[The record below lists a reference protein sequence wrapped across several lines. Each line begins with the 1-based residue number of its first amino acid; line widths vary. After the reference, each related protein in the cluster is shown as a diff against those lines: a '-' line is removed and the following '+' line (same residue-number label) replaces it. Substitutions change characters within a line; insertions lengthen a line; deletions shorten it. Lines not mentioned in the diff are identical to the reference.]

1 MATAALVCIPVFFA
15 HRLRARTD
23 TPIPFQ
29 SGEAPRE
36 KGYILRAAGYILL
49 VAAAIGV
56 PAYRV
61 RQINERNRGPLPPV
75 PIRAAVLDARMLSYS
90 QELTLAIDA
99 PDAKSG
105 RAKPVVIIAYIPN
118 RLSINTGD
126 EIEILSPPAE
136 ITDEDHGRSRFDE
149 MLLRKGIRH
158 IIRLNERNYRVVRR
172 APPSAKT
179 SLRSLIGG
187 RLHRLY
193 DEDTAALLTG
203 LYFGN
208 QNYIRKSTIESF
220 RRAGVLHIL
229 AASGSHLAIIA
240 MIPFLIFGAFRIDRR
255 ITLSVTLAAVT
266 LYLHLTD
273 APVSLQRA
281 TIMCGIFFIQF
292 MFDFDR
298 NPFNALFIAAIA
310 VLIFHPY
317 ELYGLGF
324 QLTFGATLGIIA
336 FFRAYSSVLSFF
348 PKLIAKPVAFTLAAQ
363 ALVYP
368 ILFFQM
374 GEINLTALIS
384 NLVIVPVIDCILIAS
399 IGVTAFSA
407 LVPFDVR
414 AAAHCLD
421 VVYGLT
427 RVAVDFMAGL
437 GLHFPEAAFSWA
449 IAASYLL
456 YLAPLLPLRKRRH
469 LLSLPLL
476 FAFAAVWWQLAGP
489 PGHREQFAVLN
500 TPASQAL
507 IVRRK
512 NGPVFFGAIGS
523 REDAERVVRYLN
535 RVNISGL
542 TVYLTRTDYGSIRH
556 ASYLLKSCVVRE
568 CLLPEGFQYGR
579 YLERLLEIVEE
590 DRITLSF
597 YTMPGP
603 PFLPDTAHRLTAQP
617 DAIQGPAEL
626 HSLHRHLTERTPD
639 LHSRADVIIL

>member
-1 MATAALVCIPVFFA
+1 MATAALAGVLVF
-15 HRLRARTD
+15 RARRAHAGEN
-23 TPIPFQ
+23 IP
-29 SGEAPRE
+29 GPRRPD
-36 KGYILRAAGYILL
+36 GISSSTGQIIRTAGYILL
-49 VAAAIGV
+49 VAATACV

-61 RQINERNRGPLPPV
+61 HQINKQNRRPLPPV
-75 PIRAAVLDARMLSYS
+75 PINATVLDTRMLSYS
-90 QELTLAIDA
+90 QELMLAIDA
-99 PDAKSG
+99 PGEKSG
-105 RAKPVVIIAYIPN
+105 RARQVIIAYIPN
-118 RLSINTGD
+118 RLPISAGD
-126 EIEILSPPAE
+126 GIEILSPPAE
-136 ITDEDHGRSRFDE
+136 ITDEDYGRSRFNE

-158 IIRLNERNYRVVRR
+158 IIRLNERNYRIARR
-172 APPSAKT
+172 APPSAKS
-179 SLRSLIGG
+179 SLRNLIGM
-187 RLHRLY
+187 RIQRLY

-240 MIPFLIFGAFRIDRR
+240 MIPLLIFGAFKIDRR
-255 ITLSVTLAAVT
+255 ITLSVTLVAVT
-266 LYLHLTD
+266 LYLYLTD

-310 VLIFHPY
+310 VLVFHPY

-336 FFRAYSSVLSFF
+336 FFRSYTGALSFL
-348 PKLIAKPVAFTLAAQ
+348 PKLIARPIAFTLSAQ

-384 NLVIVPVIDCILIAS
+384 NLIIVPAIDCILVAS

-414 AAAHCLD
+414 AVARCLD
-421 VVYGLT
+421 IGYRLT
-427 RVAVDFMAGL
+427 RSAVDFMAGL
-437 GLHFPEAAFSWA
+437 GLHFPEVSFSW
-449 IAASYLL
+449 IIPASYLL
-456 YLAPLLPLRKRRH
+456 YLAPLLPLRKHRN
-469 LLSLPLL
+469 LLSVPLL
-476 FAFAAVWWQLAGP
+476 FAFAALWWQLAGP
-489 PGHREQFAVLN
+489 HGLHERFAVLN
-500 TPASQAL
+500 TPDSQAV

-512 NGPVFFGAIGS
+512 SGPVFFGAVGS

-535 RVNISGL
+535 RRNISGL

-556 ASYLLKSCVVRE
+556 ASYLLKNCVVRE

-579 YLERLLEIVEE
+579 YLERLLEIIEE

-597 YTMPGP
+597 YPAP
-603 PFLPDTAHRLTAQP
+603 PTRPLTDTARMTLAQP
-617 DAIQGPAEL
+617 DTIQSPAEF
-626 HSLHRHLTERTPD
+626 HFLHRRLFEAA
-639 LHSRADVIIL
+639 ADQSGNADIITL

>member
-1 MATAALVCIPVFFA
+1 MATAALAGVLVF
-15 HRLRARTD
+15 RARRAHA
-23 TPIPFQ
+23 
-29 SGEAPRE
+29 GENITGPRRPD
-36 KGYILRAAGYILL
+36 GISLSAGHILRTAGHILL
-49 VAAAIGV
+49 VAATICV
-56 PAYRV
+56 PSYRV
-61 RQINERNRGPLPPV
+61 HQINEQNRRPLPPV
-75 PIRAAVLDARMLSYS
+75 PINATVLDTRMLSYS
-90 QELTLAIDA
+90 QELTLAINA
-99 PDAKSG
+99 PGEKSG
-105 RAKPVVIIAYIPN
+105 RARQVIIAYIPN
-118 RLSINTGD
+118 RLPISAGD
-126 EIEILSPPAE
+126 GIEILSPPVE
-136 ITDEDHGRSRFDE
+136 ITDEDHGRSRFNE

-158 IIRLNERNYRVVRR
+158 IIRLNERNYRIVRR
-172 APPSAKT
+172 APPSARS
-179 SLRSLIGG
+179 SLRNLIGM
-187 RLHRLY
+187 RIQRLY
-193 DEDTAALLTG
+193 NEDTAALLTG

-208 QNYIRKSTIESF
+208 QNYIRKATIESF

-240 MIPFLIFGAFRIDRR
+240 MIPFFIFGAFKIDRR
-255 ITLSVTLAAVT
+255 FTLSVTLVAVT
-266 LYLHLTD
+266 LYLYLTD
-273 APVSLQRA
+273 TPVSLQRA

-336 FFRAYSSVLSFF
+336 FFRAYSGTFSFL
-348 PKLIAKPVAFTLAAQ
+348 PKFIAKPVAFTLSAQ

-384 NLVIVPVIDCILIAS
+384 NLVIVPVIDCILVAS

-421 VVYGLT
+421 IGYGLT
-427 RVAVDFMAGL
+427 RGAVDFMAGL
-437 GLHFPEAAFSWA
+437 GLHFPEAAFSW
-449 IAASYLL
+449 IIPASYLC
-456 YLAPLLPLRKRRH
+456 YLAPLLPMQKQRQ
-469 LLSLPLL
+469 LLSLPVL

-489 PGHREQFAVLN
+489 PGHHERFAVLN
-500 TPASQAL
+500 TPDSQAL

-535 RVNISGL
+535 RRNISGL

-556 ASYLLKSCVVRE
+556 ASHILKSCVVRE

-579 YLERLLEIVEE
+579 YLERLLEIIEE

-597 YTMPGP
+597 YPAP
-603 PFLPDTAHRLTAQP
+603 PPRPLTDTSRGTIAHPDMLL
-617 DAIQGPAEL
+617 GPAEL
-626 HSLHRHLTERTPD
+626 HSLHRHLSESTPGQ
-639 LHSRADVIIL
+639 SRSPDVITL